1 MRFAE
6 QNKKKIDPRYFLN
19 EDIQSDM
26 EAAARE
32 MGAGQYRPNP
42 ALAFDPTQKAVSG
55 TEKLVNPFYSEYS
68 ALATKSKG
76 FVKCPNIAGPI
87 QAAAVEVIKGVRPE
101 LVSTP
106 ALIKRLTDGK
116 VGATTLQMINV
127 ALKFA
132 GKPVMPVSMKSFQ
145 QVCNLN
151 PVQVKEIVGYMNQ
164 LPRQDAEKI
173 AALLANQPA
182 QQATGTD
189 RIPSLPPKRSKV
201 TGTDSSQFP
210 PSVAR
215 ETSKTRSINDTPKEG
230 DTFKSEKTG
239 ILVWHNGEYI
249 PKEDYDQLKS
259 QGKLEESK
267 ARDASYNALKE
278 QKNKK
283 LFEALIKG

>member
-173 AALLANQPA
+173 AALANQPT
-182 QQATGTD
+182 QQTTGTEKRKESD
-189 RIPSLPPKRSKV
+189 YQYFPQRSTDPSITKIAPKVEKPV
-201 TGTDSSQFP
+201 D
-210 PSVAR
+210 
-215 ETSKTRSINDTPKEG
+215 TSKIG
-230 DTFKSEKTG
+230 
-239 ILVWHNGEYI
+239 
-249 PKEDYDQLKS
+249 
-259 QGKLEESK
+259 QGMDESK

>member
-132 GKPVMPVSMKSFQ
+132 GKPVMPVGMKGFQ
-145 QVCNLN
+145 QVCNFN

-173 AALLANQPA
+173 AALANQPA

-189 RIPSLPPKRSKV
+189 RIPSLPQKKSRDPNITKIEPKVEKPVDTSKV
-201 TGTDSSQFP
+201 
-210 PSVAR
+210 
-215 ETSKTRSINDTPKEG
+215 
-230 DTFKSEKTG
+230 
-239 ILVWHNGEYI
+239 GEY
-249 PKEDYDQLKS
+249 LKDL
-259 QGKLEESK
+259 KESK
-267 ARDASYNALKE
+267 ARDVSYNTLKE

>member
-42 ALAFDPTQKAVSG
+42 ALAFDSTQQATTSG

-132 GKPVMPVSMKSFQ
+132 GKPVMPVNMKSFQ

-173 AALLANQPA
+173 AALLANQPT

-189 RIPSLPPKRSKV
+189 RIPRLPQRSTDPNITRIAPKVEKPV
-201 TGTDSSQFP
+201 D
-210 PSVAR
+210 
-215 ETSKTRSINDTPKEG
+215 TSKIG
-230 DTFKSEKTG
+230 
-239 ILVWHNGEYI
+239 
-249 PKEDYDQLKS
+249 
-259 QGKLEESK
+259 QGMDESK

>member
-132 GKPVMPVSMKSFQ
+132 GKPVMPVGMKGFQ
-145 QVCNLN
+145 QVCNFN

-173 AALLANQPA
+173 AALANQPA

-189 RIPSLPPKRSKV
+189 RIPRLPQRSTDPSITRIAPKVEKPV
-201 TGTDSSQFP
+201 D
-210 PSVAR
+210 
-215 ETSKTRSINDTPKEG
+215 TSKI
-230 DTFKSEKTG
+230 
-239 ILVWHNGEYI
+239 
-249 PKEDYDQLKS
+249 
-259 QGKLEESK
+259 GKGMDESK
-267 ARDASYNALKE
+267 ARDVSYNTLKE